1 MALEKLGSTGEG
13 RKMGMVLGNG
23 KKVCESGGIWVCKG
37 WEVMVVSGLEAHL
50 GLEGP
55 LQGAKGDSRRE
66 ARR

>member
-1 MALEKLGSTGEG
+1 
-13 RKMGMVLGNG
+13 MGMVLGNG
-23 KKVCESGGIWVCKG
+23 KVSGSRGIWVRKG
-37 WEVMVVSGLEAHL
+37 WEVVVSSGLGAHL